1 MAVKPVPEGY
11 HTVTPYL
18 VMKGASEAI
27 DFYTKV
33 FGAKEVVRM
42 DGPGGSIGH
51 AEIMIGDSFIML
63 ADESPEMGFRGPE
76 SVGGTPVSLVIY
88 IEDVDAVFARALA
101 AGGTETKPLKDQ
113 FYGDRSGTITDPFGH
128 VWTISTHKEDV
139 SPEEMD
145 KRMKEMMSSGE

>member
-63 ADESPEMGFRGPE
+63 ADESPEMGFQGPE
-76 SVGGTPVSLVIY
+76 AVGGTPVSLVIY

-101 AGGTETKPLKDQ
+101 AGATETKPLKDQ

>member
-63 ADESPEMGFRGPE
+63 ADESPEMGFQGPE
-76 SVGGTPVSLVIY
+76 AVGGTPVSLVIY

-101 AGGTETKPLKDQ
+101 AGATEKKPLKDQ

>member
-27 DFYTKV
+27 DFYTRV

-63 ADESPEMGFRGPE
+63 ADESPEMGFQGPE
-76 SVGGTPVSLVIY
+76 AVGGTPVSLVIY

-101 AGGTETKPLKDQ
+101 AGATETKPLKDQ